1 MINSDIENIITP
13 QCAMTLDGLFYER
26 TQKTPDKVAYVQ
38 YDKKAQQWVDT
49 TWNEMSHFIALWQTA
64 MKQEKLVEG
73 DRVAVLL
80 KNSKEWIIFDQAAMG
95 LGLVV
100 VPLYLDDR
108 PDNIAY
114 ILDDANVKLLL
125 VQEQRQWNHL
135 KQSFDEN
142 DNAIESLQRI
152 VILDV
157 NKATMELDDERLM
170 TLSDWLPEKEYVLSK
185 GQGNGDALATIVY
198 TSGTTGRP
206 KGVMLSHNNILSVAY
221 ETGLKLKIRETDSL
235 LSFLPLSHTFE
246 RTLGYYLAMM
256 AGCKVYYSQSV
267 QQLAKELVLHKPTIL
282 VSVPRIFEQIY
293 AKINEQL
300 KKASFIKRLLFK
312 ITVYIGWNVFLV
324 QQKRRWFCPT
334 CIFWPLL
341 KKLVADKVLQKF
353 GGQIRIAAS
362 GGAAIPYPVA
372 KTFLALGLNVI
383 QGYGL
388 TETSPVVSF
397 NPMDNNDPRSIGQA
411 LDIVEVKLG
420 DNNEL
425 LIKSPGVMM
434 GYWNNHSA
442 TAKIIDSEG
451 WFHSGDQASINST
464 SGHIYITGRIKDI
477 LIMSNGEKV
486 PPSDIE
492 NAINMNDW
500 FEQSLLIGEG
510 QAFLSAILVFK
521 AEAWTLLAKEQ
532 GLDPFDKDNLID
544 KKIHLLIVHQLK
556 NVLHDFPGYAKI
568 RRVILSL
575 EPWTIENEL
584 LTPTLKVKRNR
595 VIELFKDEID
605 NIYQS

>member
-1 MINSDIENIITP
+1 MINSDMKNIITP
-13 QCAMTLDGLFYER
+13 EHAVTLDGLFYER
-26 TQKTPDKVAYVQ
+26 AQKTPDKVAYVQ
-38 YDKKAQQWVDT
+38 YNKNSQQWEDT
-49 TWNEMSHFIALWQTA
+49 TWNEMSHSVALWQTA
-64 MKQEKLVEG
+64 MKQEQLFEG

-80 KNSKEWIIFDQAAMG
+80 KNSKEWIIFDQAAIG

-125 VQEQRQWNHL
+125 VQEQRQWSHL

-142 DNAIESLQRI
+142 ENAIESLQRI
-152 VILDV
+152 VLLDV
-157 NKATMELDDERLM
+157 NKATLELDDERLI
-170 TLSDWLPEKEYVLSK
+170 TLSDWLPDREYILAK
-185 GQGNGDALATIVY
+185 RQGNTDALATIVY

-221 ETGLKLKIRETDSL
+221 ETGLKLKIRDTDSL

-293 AKINEQL
+293 TKINEQL
-300 KKASFIKRLLFK
+300 HKSSFFKRLLFN
-312 ITVYIGWNVFLV
+312 ITVHIGWNVFLV
-324 QQKRRWFCPT
+324 QQGRRWFCPT
-334 CIFWPLL
+334 CILWPLF
-341 KKLVADKVLQKF
+341 KKLVADKVLDKF
-353 GGQIRIAAS
+353 GGQLRIAAS

-372 KTFLALGLNVI
+372 RTFLALGLNVI

-397 NPMDNNDPRSIGQA
+397 NPMDNNDPRSIGEA
-411 LDIVEVKLG
+411 LDIIEVKLG
-420 DNNEL
+420 DNDEL

-442 TAKIIDSEG
+442 TAQVIDSDG
-451 WFHSGDQASINST
+451 WFHSGDQARINSD

-477 LIMSNGEKV
+477 LIMSNGEKI
-486 PPSDIE
+486 PPGDIE
-492 NAINMNDW
+492 NSINMDSW

-510 QAFLSAILVFK
+510 QAFLSAILVFN
-521 AEAWTLLAKEQ
+521 AEAWTTLAKAQ
-532 GLDPFDKDNLID
+532 GLDPFDKNNLND
-544 KKIHLLIVHQLK
+544 KKIHLAVVHRLK
-556 NVLHDFPGYAKI
+556 SVLHDFPGYAKI

-584 LTPTLKVKRNR
+584 FTPTLKVKRNK
-595 VIELFKDEID
+595 VTDLFENEID
-605 NIYQS
+605 SIYQ